1 MSAGKVG
8 TDLSLVDHAHPN
20 GDQDC

>member
-8 TDLSLVDHAHPN
+8 TDLSLVGHAHPN